1 MDTDFNKLL
10 NNYFNEKLKSAI
22 ITKCSK
28 CKNEQIIF
36 EKAASNVTCSVCKEI
51 LAKSTGGKSN
61 VIAKVIKEL

>member
-1 MDTDFNKLL
+1 MKTLRLTNSKF
-10 NNYFNEKLKSAI
+10 LKV
-22 ITKCSK
+22 KCSK

-51 LAKSTGGKSN
+51 LAKSTGGKSK

>member
-1 MDTDFNKLL
+1 MKTLRLTKSKF
-10 NNYFNEKLKSAI
+10 LKV
-22 ITKCSK
+22 KCSK

>member
-1 MDTDFNKLL
+1 MKTLRLTKSKF
-10 NNYFNEKLKSAI
+10 LKV
-22 ITKCSK
+22 KCSK

-51 LAKSTGGKSN
+51 LAKSTGGKSK

>member
-1 MDTDFNKLL
+1 MKTLRLTKSKF
-10 NNYFNEKLKSAI
+10 LKV
-22 ITKCSK
+22 KCSK

-36 EKAASNVTCSVCKEI
+36 EKSASNVTCSVCKEI